1 MNNIFNI
8 FTGFKYIVKNI
19 DNYDDFL
26 SIRNFIIPL
35 SKNKIEKELIM
46 SIPFENNKSMNN
58 KLFIENIKKII
69 NKINIKKNYKDII
82 NITTDNTQ
90 LTLLN
95 YVIKNIENNEN
106 IDHLKIFE

>member
-58 KLFIENIKKII
+58 KLFIETIKNII
-69 NKINIKKNYKDII
+69 NKTNIKKNYKDII